1 MKTVFEK
8 LPDRSLI
15 DLVFKIE
22 KSGGDQRG
30 KRLARFSFS
39 KNYSAEKW
47 RKWFSKLEKSEIEM
61 IIIFKSKQE
70 LLLLRTQ

>member
-1 MKTVFEK
+1 MNSTA
-8 LPDRSLI
+8 DLI

-22 KSGGDQRG
+22 KSAGDLTGISRQP
-30 KRLARFSFS
+30 FSFS

>member
-1 MKTVFEK
+1 MNSTA
-8 LPDRSLI
+8 DLI

-22 KSGGDQRG
+22 KSAGDLTGISRQP
-30 KRLARFSFS
+30 FSFS

-61 IIIFKSKQE
+61 RIVLIFKSKQE
-70 LLLLRTQ
+70 LFSFAE